1 MTNHHKSY
9 PYTGLSSGGH
19 ESRFS
24 HGFADAG
31 MLAVCLTTL
40 TFLALAVISRPHELA
55 NRAVCSANVR
65 GIIQSMVIY
74 AQTNGNIFPLVMPPL
89 KGHYENSPGNPRH
102 GMGAPARVMRALY
115 APQGKP
121 KSGKVGANQPLAFF
135 KRGSRGLHE
144 GSPLA
149 CLWVMVLENQITP
162 KSFICPSDPIA
173 NQPSDQYVQNGN
185 ALPTCYSNFGY
196 IGGKF
201 GKPGQ
206 GESYSIAFPWA
217 GDNPAPW
224 WNANDGSDVAVVSDM
239 APALDKNE
247 KGKMQWAYR
256 DPTQPLNR
264 VAQKSIFNSG
274 NHGGAGQNVGFGDD
288 HVSFEVSPYVG
299 QNQDNIFTFASPHK
313 RHPLLGGGKVPAI
326 GKSVKC
332 PTVPAATPPYDI
344 VMVPV
349 RNVATGA
356 W

>member
-1 MTNHHKSY
+1 MM
-9 PYTGLSSGGH
+9 PH
-19 ESRFS
+19 EKPCPCTSVPSIPLVQQFPRA
-24 HGFADAG
+24 FADAG

-40 TFLALAVISRPHELA
+40 TFLAVAAMSRPMELS
-55 NRAVCSANVR
+55 NRAVCSSNIR

-74 AQTNGNIFPLVMPPL
+74 AQSNANLFPLVMPPL
-89 KGHYENSPGNPRH
+89 KNHYENSPGNPLH
-102 GMGAPARVMRALY
+102 GMGAPARVMRAFY

-121 KSGKVGANQPLAFF
+121 KSGKVGAGQPLAFF
-135 KRGSRGLHE
+135 NPGKRGLHE

-149 CLWVMVLENQITP
+149 CLWIMVLQNQITP

-173 NQPSDQYVQNGN
+173 TQPSDQYVQNGN
-185 ALPTCYSNFGY
+185 AQLTCYSNFGY
-196 IGGKF
+196 VGGKF

-217 GDNPAPW
+217 GDHPSPW
-224 WNANDGSDVAVVSDM
+224 WNANDGSDVALVSDM
-239 APALDKNE
+239 APAMDKNE
-247 KGKMQWAYR
+247 KGKDLHAYR
-256 DPTQPLNR
+256 DPTQPMLHPIHKW
-264 VAQKSIFNSG
+264 AYNSG

-288 HVSFEVSPYVG
+288 HVSWEVNPYVG
-299 QNQDNIFTFASPHK
+299 QNQDNIFTYASPHK
-313 RHPLLGGGKVPAI
+313 RRPMLGGGKVLTI

-332 PTVPAATPPYDI
+332 PSLPAATPPYDI